1 MAKKKVL
8 FLCTGNSCRSQ
19 MAEAWAR
26 ELKSETIEPFSA
38 GLSPK
43 GIDPFAVD
51 AMEEAGLGTQLL
63 SSKSLEIFL
72 EQRFDL
78 IVTLCDNAKE
88 SCPVFPGAVKVI
100 HKSFPDPPAMASAYN
115 YQDLKLDCYR
125 KVRDEIRDFIKTL
138 KI

>member
-19 MAEAWAR
+19 MAEAWTR
-26 ELKSETIEPFSA
+26 ELKSQTVEPFSA
-38 GLSPK
+38 GLNPK

-51 AMEEAGLGTQLL
+51 AMEEAGLDTQML
-63 SSKSLEIFL
+63 SSKSLEVFL
-72 EQRFDL
+72 EETFDM
-78 IVTLCDNAKE
+78 IITLCDNAKE
-88 SCPVFPGAVKVI
+88 SCPVFPGAEKVV
-100 HKSFPDPPAMASAYN
+100 HKSFHDPPEMASAYH